1 MDYINAYIKLKLEQ
15 IKDKLLEV
23 PDMEDEIEKVATFN
37 YLKGIGDTLEEIT
50 NVIKLKMKENESESE
65 SDE

>member
-1 MDYINAYIKLKLEQ
+1 MDYINTYIKIKLDQ
-15 IKDKLLEV
+15 IKEKLLEV

-37 YLKGIGDTLEEIT
+37 YLKGIGDTLEEII
-50 NVIKLKMKENESESE
+50 NIIKMQTEESE

>member
-1 MDYINAYIKLKLEQ
+1 MDYINTYIKIKLEQ
-15 IKDKLLEV
+15 IKEKLLEV

-37 YLKGIGDTLEEIT
+37 YLKGIGDTLEELI
-50 NVIKLKMKENESESE
+50 NVIKIQTEESE